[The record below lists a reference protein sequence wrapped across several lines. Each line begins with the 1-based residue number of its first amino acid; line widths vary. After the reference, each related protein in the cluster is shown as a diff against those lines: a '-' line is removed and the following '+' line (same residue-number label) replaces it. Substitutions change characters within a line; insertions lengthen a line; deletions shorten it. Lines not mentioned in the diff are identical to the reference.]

1 MSVHLSSSRNDTL
14 SKFRLSHELV
24 QFQKK
29 QPNRNPDFHRRA
41 AYLPTSLGNRQS
53 TEGKSNDPGC

>member
-53 TEGKSNDPGC
+53 TEGKSNDPGH

>member
-14 SKFRLSHELV
+14 SKFRLSHELG

-29 QPNRNPDFHRRA
+29 AAEPKPRFHRRA

-53 TEGKSNDPGC
+53 TEGKSNDPGH